1 MRGLSLPI
9 VQVTRTLKPDAPA
22 RAATPEL
29 SDAACENGDMFHDN
43 ENDAPARASETGG
56 NVRCGQTQTC
66 GTYATG
72 EARPSAVRYRYRL
85 EQYTVERLKDAWWI
99 LSDAVKKQGP
109 FATAQDV
116 CIAIARELCTELS
129 NRHHALSSFHGVKP
143 VDPLYGLPEAPQ
155 LYQPRTVGDAP

>member
-1 MRGLSLPI
+1 MTTKT
-9 VQVTRTLKPDAPA
+9 TRPRALVKPAATSAAAKPKLAEPTPPAKPD
-22 RAATPEL
+22 
-29 SDAACENGDMFHDN
+29 
-43 ENDAPARASETGG
+43 
-56 NVRCGQTQTC
+56 Q
-66 GTYATG
+66 
-72 EARPSAVRYRYRL
+72 RPSAVRYRYRL
-85 EQYTVERLKDAWWI
+85 EQYTVERLKDGWWI

-143 VDPLYGLPEAPQ
+143 ADPLYGLPEAPQ